1 MMTRSLLLLL
11 AITLLGCPT
20 TEPPE
25 PTVPQE
31 PLVVFAVRHAEKA
44 SQSSDPPL
52 TALGHQRAEDLAQAL
67 RSARLDRVH
76 SSDYRRTRDT
86 AAPVAAWHDLEVEL
100 YDPGD
105 LGGLADELLAGGG
118 RHLVVGHS
126 NTTPALVGQLGGD
139 PDSAIDEGEEY
150 DRLYVVTVGPDGYV
164 SSVLMR
170 YGAWVQAE
178 PE

>member
-1 MMTRSLLLLL
+1 M
-11 AITLLGCPT
+11 
-20 TEPPE
+20 
-25 PTVPQE
+25 
-31 PLVVFAVRHAEKA
+31 
-44 SQSSDPPL
+44 
-52 TALGHQRAEDLAQAL
+52 
-67 RSARLDRVH
+67 H